1 MYGRILIVDDVAT
14 NRIIYKVKM
23 GDAFYQPLLAVDGK
37 SCLSVAQTE
46 HPDLI
51 LLDLNLPDISGI
63 EVIKLLRADPLTSM
77 IPVVVLTAC
86 KDIELQLAALS
97 AGADDVMTKPVP
109 DQVLLSRVR
118 NLLRAHGEN
127 GLVSSTWGM
136 PAHVVLGLD
145 EAPAT
150 FERSGTVAIVTPHKE
165 QSLLLKH
172 EMQGLMRDKL
182 VLMSRDEAMAIAPS
196 ETSETRGVPD
206 VFLISA
212 DIDGTEGGLRLMSE
226 LKCRPATRHAVVCI
240 ITSGENIAL
249 PAVAYDLGADDVVST
264 QTSARELVL
273 RIRILLRRKRKDDL
287 MRATVEDGLR
297 LAVID
302 PLTGIYNRR
311 YALPRLV
318 GIATQASQAETEF
331 AVMVVDLDRFK
342 SVNDRFGHAA
352 GDAVL
357 VEVARRLSENL
368 RMSDLLARIGG
379 EEFLVALPDTS
390 FADAELVAARLC
402 AVIGDTNVA
411 LPSGETLKITASI
424 GVALG
429 TGAQHHSEDV
439 NVLIERA
446 DQALMHS
453 KHAGRNQVTFH
464 LSAA

>member
-23 GDAFYQPLLAVDGK
+23 GDAFYQPLLAVDGET
-37 SCLSVAQTE
+37 CLTMARTE
-46 HPDLI
+46 TPDLI

-63 EVIKLLRADPLTSM
+63 EVLQRLRADPITSM
-77 IPVVVLTAC
+77 IPVIVLTAS
-86 KDIELQLAALS
+86 KDVEMCLSALL
-97 AGADDVMTKPVP
+97 AGADDVMVKPVP
-109 DQVLLSRVR
+109 DQVLMSRVR
-118 NLLRAHGEN
+118 NLLRARGEN
-127 GLVSSTWGM
+127 SLVSSTWGM
-136 PAHVVLGLD
+136 PAHAVLGL
-145 EAPAT
+145 EEPPAV
-150 FERSGTVAIVTPHKE
+150 FERSGMIAIVTPHKD

-182 VLMSRDEAMAIAPS
+182 VLMTRDEAMAIAPDDTA
-196 ETSETRGVPD
+196 EPRGVPD
-206 VFLISA
+206 VFLITA
-212 DIDGTEGGLRLMSE
+212 DVDGPEGGLRLMSE

-240 ITSGENIAL
+240 ITTGENNTL
-249 PAVAYDLGADDVVST
+249 PAVAYDLGADDVVNQHT
-264 QTSARELVL
+264 TARELVY

-318 GIATQASQAETEF
+318 GIATQASHAETEF

-379 EEFLVALPDTS
+379 EEFLVALPETS

-402 AVIGDTNVA
+402 SVIGDIPVS
-411 LPSGETLKITASI
+411 LPSGETLKVTASI

-429 TGAQHHSEDV
+429 TGAEHHAEDV
-439 NVLIERA
+439 NVLIDRA
-446 DQALMHS
+446 DQALLHS